1 MSGMEI
7 RDKWFYIEILYRTLV
22 LAMVTI
28 PSFYAM
34 SMLVGYCGVGVFWDA
49 IKFAMIWLWVIFE
62 ISVISWLVL
71 VASGTFRPKTPEEL
85 LEEEKLLNEEEDDD
99 ENEDDEELPEE
110 LGSEKE
116 CLK

>member
-34 SMLVGYCGVGVFWDA
+34 SMLVGYCGYGLFWS
-49 IKFAMIWLWVIFE
+49 IVKFAMIWLWVIFE
-62 ISVISWLVL
+62 ISVVSWLIL
-71 VASGTFRPKTPEEL
+71 VASGTFRPKTEAEL
-85 LEEEKLLNEEEDDD
+85 LEEERLLNEEE
-99 ENEDDEELPEE
+99 EEDDELPEE